1 MPTRIEEETI
11 RLARGSTEQ
20 EIIILDPGYPDPY
33 GQGLATTEQEPPTQ
47 LVLAATAELP
57 RFARTSV
64 GVDHELRPGWRIGL
78 DGFYQHSSNEFRV
91 IDLNAPVNGVR
102 PNAEFGR
109 MLHVQSVGRFT
120 RAGVNVD
127 LSIRPG
133 GLIYTNLR
141 YGYSRTLNDA
151 DNALTPPPLGTF
163 DTEWGPARG
172 ESRHRFNW
180 NVGGPIGPESWG
192 FNASV
197 NSRFESGEAYNV
209 TTGEDENGDALFN
222 DRPAGEQRNSRR
234 GAMTAQTNLRL
245 SWRITSRTLS
255 GDRRLAAQRGPGGPP
270 GGRGQGGGQ
279 GEKRLEMYLSVQ
291 NLFNRV
297 NYGSYVGVL
306 TSPFFGTPT
315 SAQAARRME
324 LGWRF
329 SF

>member
-47 LVLAATAELP
+47 LVLADTAELP
-57 RFARTSV
+57 RFARASV
-64 GVDHELRPGWRIGL
+64 GVDHQLRPGWRIGL
-78 DGFYQHSSNEFRV
+78 DGFYQQSSNEFRA

-109 MLHVQSVGRFT
+109 MLLVQSVGRFT

-141 YGYSRTLNDA
+141 YAYSRTLNDA
-151 DNALTPPPLGTF
+151 NDALTPPPLGTF

-180 NVGGPIGPESWG
+180 NVGVPIGPEAWG

-222 DRPAGEQRNSRR
+222 DRPAGERRNSRR

-245 SWRITSRTLS
+245 SWRIASRAVS
-255 GDRRLAAQRGPGGPP
+255 GDRTLAAQRGPGGP
-270 GGRGQGGGQ
+270 RGARGPGGGQ

-306 TSPFFGTPT
+306 TSPFFGTAT